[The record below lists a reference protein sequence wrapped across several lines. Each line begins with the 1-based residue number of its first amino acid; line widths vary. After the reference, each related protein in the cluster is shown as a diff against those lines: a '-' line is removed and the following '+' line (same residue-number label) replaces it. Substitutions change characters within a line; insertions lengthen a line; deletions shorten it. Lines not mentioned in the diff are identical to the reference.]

1 VPADIPVTIPVL
13 ETVATNGFE
22 VTQGVLAFGEA
33 DPVSVVVAPM
43 QADKVP
49 VIVGAAVTLTVAF
62 TVQPFEFVYV
72 ITELPTETAE
82 TTPPEVIVTRVMVAE
97 IQGLE
102 LAGVPVPVNVVVFP
116 THMFNV
122 PVITGAAIIVTNAV
136 AVQLLKVL

>member
-1 VPADIPVTIPVL
+1 VPANIPVTIPVL

-22 VTQGVLAFGEA
+22 DIQGVLAFGEA

-43 QADKVP
+43 QADKDP

-72 ITELPTETAE
+72 ITELPTETAD
-82 TTPPEVIVTRVMVAE
+82 TTPPDVIVTRVMVAE
-97 IQGLE
+97 IHGLE

-122 PVITGAAIIVTNAV
+122 PVITGEAIIVTDAV

>member
-1 VPADIPVTIPVL
+1 
-13 ETVATNGFE
+13 VATNGFE
-22 VTQGVLAFGEA
+22 VTQGALAFGEA
-33 DPVSVVVAPM
+33 DPISVVVAPM
-43 QADKVP
+43 QADKDP

-82 TTPPEVIVTRVMVAE
+82 TTPPEVIVTREMVAE
-97 IQGLE
+97 IHGLE

-116 THMFNV
+116 THMFIV
-122 PVITGAAIIVTNAV
+122 PVITGAAIIVTKAV